1 VRMQA
6 SALHHTGV
14 VGELAVLRVAM
25 SSTVELVLGRSP
37 GETSRVEVVSKLTT
51 KFRKL
56 EELCSWL
63 DESGTKICSLLLGP
77 PPGQARWADCL
88 EEATEQLVVTL
99 AERC

>member
-14 VGELAVLRVAM
+14 VGELTVLRVAM

-37 GETSRVEVVSKLTT
+37 GQTSRVEVVSKLTA

-63 DESGTKICSLLLGP
+63 
-77 PPGQARWADCL
+77 
-88 EEATEQLVVTL
+88 
-99 AERC
+99 